1 MLFHFAS
8 GGSVV
13 HCHVILSKSKID
25 AGLKSQK
32 MLLFDVFVACSRLLQ
47 DCNPPYFSRLYQ
59 ADLPRSFSLVLSVCL
74 VPWLFLL
81 LPALSSRWVTTQTCW
96 FATRFLQGATWGTS
110 LWNFDLKEK
119 KKGEKMKGFWCSLWP
134 PTCTVVFPRC
144 FTATSQESV
153 NRAVEPLFG
162 VTSSLEGPFASLGK
176 TVSIEFQWFE
186 LPRDVSVKGYQRFPK
201 NHDGIC
207 MQLFSSCYF
216 VRVVLV
222 LLVLDTRVGVK
233 WTCFWESH
241 ALFIFLGQFVD
252 SFRSQNGANLMRQDC
267 WNYLD
272 VLIATLLKKGRFWS
286 NKHKSSQ
293 TWVSKDGGGPTGVK
307 C

>member
-8 GGSVV
+8 RGSVV

-47 DCNPPYFSRLYQ
+47 DSNPHIFPGFIKLIFL
-59 ADLPRSFSLVLSVCL
+59 DLSLSFFLCV
-74 VPWLFLL
+74 LFLDCFYFCQRSL
-81 LPALSSRWVTTQTCW
+81 LGELLLKLAGLRRAFFKEPLEGRHSEI
-96 FATRFLQGATWGTS
+96 LTS
-110 LWNFDLKEK
+110 KK

-176 TVSIEFQWFE
+176 TVSIEFQWFDIA
-186 LPRDVSVKGYQRFPK
+186 PQRFSQGIPK
-201 NHDGIC
+201 VPQESWWHC
-207 MQLFSSCYF
+207 MQLF
-216 VRVVLV
+216 
-222 LLVLDTRVGVK
+222 
-233 WTCFWESH
+233 
-241 ALFIFLGQFVD
+241 
-252 SFRSQNGANLMRQDC
+252 
-267 WNYLD
+267 
-272 VLIATLLKKGRFWS
+272 
-286 NKHKSSQ
+286 
-293 TWVSKDGGGPTGVK
+293 
-307 C
+307 

>member
-1 MLFHFAS
+1 MYLHEVNVTRWLIKGEDFVKPLCCSGTKGLYINMLFHFAS

-47 DCNPPYFSRLYQ
+47 DSNPPYFSRLYQ
-59 ADLPRSFSLVLSVCL
+59 ADLPRSFSLVFSVCL

-119 KKGEKMKGFWCSLWP
+119 K
-134 PTCTVVFPRC
+134 R
-144 FTATSQESV
+144 
-153 NRAVEPLFG
+153 
-162 VTSSLEGPFASLGK
+162 GK
-176 TVSIEFQWFE
+176 NER
-186 LPRDVSVKGYQRFPK
+186 LL
-201 NHDGIC
+201 
-207 MQLFSSCYF
+207 MQLVTPHLYGSISTVFYRHKS
-216 VRVVLV
+216 
-222 LLVLDTRVGVK
+222 RVGQPCSWAFV
-233 WTCFWESH
+233 WSY
-241 ALFIFLGQFVD
+241 FLAG
-252 SFRSQNGANLMRQDC
+252 GPLRQS
-267 WNYLD
+267 WKN
-272 VLIATLLKKGRFWS
+272 RFY
-286 NKHKSSQ
+286 
-293 TWVSKDGGGPTGVK
+293 WVSMVWHCPATFQSRDTKGSPRIMMALYAIILVMLL